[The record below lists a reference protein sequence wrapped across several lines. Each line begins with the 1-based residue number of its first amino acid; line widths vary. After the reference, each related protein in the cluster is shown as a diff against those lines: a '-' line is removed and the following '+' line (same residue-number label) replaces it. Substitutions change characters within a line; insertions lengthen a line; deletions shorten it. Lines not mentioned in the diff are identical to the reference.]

1 MSIFHKIYMLAG
13 ALFWV
18 LSLTIPVQAQ
28 SSDDRPAQV
37 WKVDIRGN
45 ETFSD
50 ILIKDKIATSGYSFW
65 QKLRFWKRSG
75 HPFDEVE
82 VKKDVIRIRNYYNRR
97 GFPNVSVAYRV
108 EEGGKPWKKE
118 VIYTVNE
125 QAPIRIGDIGFSFS
139 TGERYRREVMQSN
152 EFKRARRSSE
162 FEPGERYEPIKVPE
176 VEAAY
181 QQMLKNLGF
190 AYAGVTVQAR
200 VDTAQLQA
208 DLTVDFSTGP
218 MTFIDHITVEGDSTI
233 SGAYVI
239 RESGLHRG
247 NKYTLKSIQE
257 AQREIFNHHLFRFV
271 TINIPEQPRDS
282 TLDLKMQVR
291 EHPLRTVEASIGFGT
306 EEYLRG
312 QVSWTHRNVF
322 RRAHKFTARTKASF
336 IEQTLNLDYLVPYV
350 FNTKSS
356 YVVSPFAQ
364 HLLEP
369 SFELSRVG
377 ITNSLIY
384 QYSQNLTGS
393 LSYQFTR
400 NAELSQQLDESL
412 PDTTQNYDLSS
423 LQFSAYYNEGFGL
436 RGQRGWVIQPYAEA
450 SGFFGSSR
458 FQFQKLS
465 LDVRRYIPLTSSTT
479 LALRAQG
486 GRLFSAQEDSLP
498 NNIRFYLGG
507 TSSVRGWTRDQLGP
521 KRAVTDSVR
530 NDAGQAMPD
539 TTKFSRY
546 IPVGGRNYFG
556 FNLEIRQDI
565 DGLVEGLGFAAFFDG
580 GQVWRKEV
588 DLKARPLQFGVGGG
602 VRYESPI
609 GPVRLDVGYKVN
621 PSDQDLNIYR
631 GRNYGNAWDR
641 IGIHVSIG
649 QAF

>member
-1 MSIFHKIYMLAG
+1 MSILSKIFMLAS
-13 ALFWV
+13 AILWV
-18 LSLTIPVQAQ
+18 LFLSAPVQAQ
-28 SSDDRPAQV
+28 SSDDRPDQV
-37 WKVDIRGN
+37 WEVEIRGN

-50 ILIKDKIATSGYSFW
+50 ILIKERIATSGYSFW
-65 QKLRFWKRSG
+65 QKVKFWRRSSN
-75 HPFDEVE
+75 PFNEVE

-97 GFPNVSVAYRV
+97 GFPNVSVAYQI
-108 EEGGKPWKKE
+108 EEGSKPWKKE
-118 VIYTVNE
+118 VIFTVNE
-125 QAPIRIGDIGFSFS
+125 QAPIRIGDVGFAFS
-139 TGERYRREVMQSN
+139 TGEQYRQEVMQSD
-152 EFKRARRSSE
+152 EFIRERRSSE
-162 FEPGERYEPIKVPE
+162 FESGERYEPIEVPE

-190 AYAGVTVQAR
+190 AYASVSIQAR
-200 VDTAQLQA
+200 IDTAQLQA
-208 DLTVDFSTGP
+208 DLTIDFSTGP
-218 MTFIDHITVEGDSTI
+218 MTFLEQITVEGDSTI
-233 SGAYVI
+233 SGDYIV
-239 RESGLHRG
+239 RESGLKPG
-247 NKYTLKSIQE
+247 NKYTLTSIQE

-271 TINIPEQPRDS
+271 TINIPEQPKDS
-282 TLDLKMQVR
+282 TLDLNMQIR
-291 EHPLRTVEASIGFGT
+291 EHPLRLVEASIGFGT

-312 QVSWTHRNVF
+312 QLSWTHRNVF
-322 RRAHKFTARTKASF
+322 RKAHKFTARAKASF
-336 IEQTLNLDYLVPYV
+336 IEQTLNLDYLVPYL

-369 SFELSRVG
+369 SFELSRLG

-384 QYSQNLTGS
+384 QYSQKLTGS
-393 LSYQFTR
+393 VSYQFTR
-400 NAELSQQLDESL
+400 NAELSQQLNESL

-436 RGQRGWVIQPYAEA
+436 RGQKGWVVQPYAEL
-450 SGFFGSSR
+450 SGFFGSSS

-465 LDVRRYIPLTSSTT
+465 LDVRRYMPLSSSTT
-479 LALRAQG
+479 LALRVQG

-507 TSSVRGWTRDQLGP
+507 TSSIRGWGRDQLGP
-521 KRAVTDSVR
+521 KRAVTDSLR
-530 NDAGQAMPD
+530 DESGQAIPD
-539 TTKFSRY
+539 TTTFSRY

-556 FNLEIRQDI
+556 FNLEIRQEI
-565 DGLVEGLGFAAFFDG
+565 DGLIEGLGFAAFLDG
-580 GQVWRKEV
+580 GQVWRKNI
-588 DLKARPLQFGVGGG
+588 DLKDRPLQFGVGGG

-631 GRNYGNAWDR
+631 GRDHGNAWDR